1 MKWTHK
7 KNAAF
12 DQKALLLP
20 GVMTDRFVHCPESV
34 NQAATMVET
43 VTRSGAAN
51 STALYKRNKP
61 LIFVPQLMMLT
72 AAFL

>member
-1 MKWTHK
+1 
-7 KNAAF
+7 
-12 DQKALLLP
+12 
-20 GVMTDRFVHCPESV
+20 MTDRFGHCPDSV

-43 VTRSGAAN
+43 VTRSGAAKAN
-51 STALYKRNKP
+51 STALYNRNKP